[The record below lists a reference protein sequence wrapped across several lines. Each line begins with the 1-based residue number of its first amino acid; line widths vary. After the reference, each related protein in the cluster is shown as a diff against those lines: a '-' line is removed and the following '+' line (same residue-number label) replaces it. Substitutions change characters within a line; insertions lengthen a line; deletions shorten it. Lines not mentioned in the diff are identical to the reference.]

1 MSLISKK
8 IESDNLSTKVLK
20 GVSIALRKMAENAAA
35 KNENLI
41 IADENGQIKS
51 VSAKS
56 LLRKLNKSTSLKVSS
71 PKDL

>member
-1 MSLISKK
+1 MSLTSKK

-20 GVSIALRKMAENAAA
+20 GVSIALRKMAESAAA

-56 LLRKLNKSTSLKVSS
+56 LLRKMNKSTS
-71 PKDL
+71 